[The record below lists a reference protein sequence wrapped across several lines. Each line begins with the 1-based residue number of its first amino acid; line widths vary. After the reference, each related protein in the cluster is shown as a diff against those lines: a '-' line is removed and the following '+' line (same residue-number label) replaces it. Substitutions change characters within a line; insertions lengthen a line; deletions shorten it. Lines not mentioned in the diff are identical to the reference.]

1 MGAGIFRGA
10 GRALALLLAGLMLAG
25 LMLIAPLPAARAEAD
40 IEEPLYVENE
50 WNYVD
55 QSMDV
60 SQGIPEDAM
69 GVLERIRRTG
79 VLRVAT
85 EPYFPPQE
93 FIDDS
98 LQGQAQYVGADMEL
112 ARRIAE
118 RMGVELQIV
127 PMEFTQVLA
136 AVAENECDLAISAL
150 AFTPGRAGSSEM
162 SKGYYFAEGDAGSGV
177 LIRAED
183 AEKYLGLDDFAGCD
197 IVAQNGSLQESI
209 AAENLR
215 DYRQFRRVS
224 TMAEVYRA
232 VENGEADA
240 AIVDAETALDYI
252 ANNPDCGLRVID
264 GVRIPLD
271 EQYSGDRIAARKG
284 ELQLMYFVNGVIDEV
299 LESGEYRQWYEEASA
314 HAARLGM

>member
-1 MGAGIFRGA
+1 MATGIFGRA
-10 GRALALLLAGLMLAG
+10 GRALALLLTALL
-25 LMLIAPLPAARAEAD
+25 LIAPLAAAQAEAGA
-40 IEEPLYVENE
+40 EEPLYVENE

-60 SQGIPEDAM
+60 SRGIPEDAS

-93 FIDDS
+93 FIDES
-98 LQGQAQYVGADMEL
+98 LEGQARYVGSDMEL

-127 PMEFTQVLA
+127 PMEFTQVLT

-162 SKGYYFAEGDAGSGV
+162 SKGYYFAEGDVGSGV

-183 AEKYLGLDDFAGCD
+183 AGTYRGLDDLSGCN
-197 IVAQNGSLQESI
+197 IVAQSGSLQESI

-215 DYRQFRRVS
+215 EYRQFRRVS
-224 TMAEVYRA
+224 SIAEVYRA
-232 VENGEADA
+232 VQEGEADA
-240 AIVDAETALDYI
+240 AIVDAETALAYI
-252 ANNPDCGLRVID
+252 ENNPDCGLHVIE
-264 GVRIPLD
+264 GVHIPLD
-271 EQYSGDRIAARKG
+271 EHYRGDRIAARKG
-284 ELQLMYFVNGVIDEV
+284 EIQLMYFVNGVIDEV
-299 LESGEYRQWYEEASA
+299 LESDEYRNWYEEASD